1 MTWLSKQRKNFP
13 LGCAAPVKFDPLDSA
28 EAGEGLLTDP
38 NEVVED
44 GFIPTG
50 MTTGRDNHLDEVVLT
65 AGPSGKTRAQHR
77 LDKTQ
82 VKGEEAVADGNYF
95 KANRL
100 QRRKQRLLKK
110 VARQEN
116 RDKKRYARK
125 DKAFYRRREENV

>member
-1 MTWLSKQRKNFP
+1 
-13 LGCAAPVKFDPLDSA
+13 
-28 EAGEGLLTDP
+28 
-38 NEVVED
+38 
-44 GFIPTG
+44 

-82 VKGEEAVADGNYF
+82 IKGEEAVDDGNYV

-125 DKAFYRRREENV
+125 DKAFYNRREENV